1 MSAAAAAARIICPA
15 GVFAP
20 QEAEMRRLADAI
32 NHATGASARAARAS
46 QLQSVAEILLGC
58 ADQQLGNCNCRL
70 CQEVSRLRV
79 NAAGLI
85 LRAARLAS

>member
-1 MSAAAAAARIICPA
+1 
-15 GVFAP
+15 
-20 QEAEMRRLADAI
+20 MRRLADAI